1 MLMPIPKPSS
11 GESESDFMA
20 RCTGDSTMLAEY
32 SQRDQRVAVCLSSY
46 REGGKE
52 ETVMDEALVEDFTDD
67 FDDEMKSE
75 TLDIQAELKAYN
87 GDNEEE
93 KGVFS
98 GYGSIFGN
106 KDLGNDVMVQGAF
119 AKSIASKGPKG
130 VKLLYQHDAK
140 EPIGVFDEIIEDR
153 KGLRVKG
160 RLAMGT
166 QKGREV
172 YELMKMGAIDG
183 LSIGYR
189 VSPKGADYDE
199 RGKRRMLKEVDL
211 MEISAVT
218 FPMNTR
224 ARVQAVKGEQ
234 RTVREWEETMRDAC
248 GLSRSES
255 KVAANA
261 VFKAL
266 DQREVGD
273 EQKEVIDSMA
283 KLTKILK
290 GD

>member
-1 MLMPIPKPSS
+1 MPIPKPSL

-46 REGGKE
+46 RDGGKE
-52 ETVMDEALVEDFTDD
+52 ETVMDEALVEDFFDD
-67 FDDEMKSE
+67 FDGEMKSE
-75 TLDIQAELKAYN
+75 TLDVQAELKAHN
-87 GDNEEE
+87 SDDEEE

>member
-1 MLMPIPKPSS
+1 MPIPKPNS

-87 GDNEEE
+87 GDDEEE

-199 RGKRRMLKEVDL
+199 RGKKRMLKEVDL

>member
-1 MLMPIPKPSS
+1 MPIPKPNS

-20 RCTGDSTMLAEY
+20 RCTGDTTMLAEY

-46 REGGKE
+46 RDGGKE

-75 TLDIQAELKAYN
+75 TLDVQAELKAYS
-87 GDNEEE
+87 DDDDEE

-130 VKLLYQHDAK
+130 VKLLYQHDTK

-189 VSPKGADYDE
+189 VSPKGATYDE
-199 RGKRRMLKEVDL
+199 RGKKRMLKEVDL

-234 RTVREWEETMRDAC
+234 RTVREWEEAMRDAC

-266 DQREVGD
+266 DQREVGI
-273 EQKEVIDSMA
+273 EQKEVMSSIA
-283 KLTKILK
+283 NLTNILK
-290 GD
+290 S